1 MTRTWRLPVLL
12 LLTAG
17 LITACAPS
25 ANPLR
30 GGAGLDGLP
39 AGFLPGIWHGFIL
52 VFTFIAS
59 LFTDTVGVYEVHN
72 TGWPY
77 NLGYVLGV
85 MMFFGGGG
93 ASARDG
99 RSRRGHG

>member
-1 MTRTWRLPVLL
+1 MSRSRYVVPLL
-12 LLTAG
+12 LLAVCAV
-17 LITACAPS
+17 TACAPS

-39 AGFLPGIWHGFIL
+39 AGFFLGIWHGFTI
-52 VFTFIAS
+52 VFTFVAG
-59 LFTDTVGVYEVHN
+59 LFVDTVGVYEVHN

-77 NLGYVLGV
+77 NLGYLLGV

-93 ASARDG
+93 ASSCG
-99 RSRRGHG
+99 KRSRQDGG